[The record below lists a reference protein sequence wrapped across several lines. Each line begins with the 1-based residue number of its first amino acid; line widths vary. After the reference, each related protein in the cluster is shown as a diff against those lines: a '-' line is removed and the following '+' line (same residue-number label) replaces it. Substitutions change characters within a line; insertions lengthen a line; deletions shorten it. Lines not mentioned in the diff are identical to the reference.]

1 MELTPAALGLETIR
15 LAREKLES
23 NPVPFAVDD
32 LPELTETEPNNGPRA
47 AMPVTVPVI
56 VNGRVSQP
64 GDWDVFSFTGKAG
77 QTLVA
82 EVMARRLNSPLDS
95 VLRLVDAAGKT
106 VAAAST
112 LDKDLKGNLPKG
124 SDLKAATAVGK
135 LVAERA
141 LQAGVKDVIFDRGGY
156 LYLGR
161 VKALA
166 EAAREAGL
174 NF

>member
-1 MELTPAALGLETIR
+1 MGALN
-15 LAREKLES
+15 ES
-23 NPVPFAVDD
+23 FMRRSRRVRHS
-32 LPELTETEPNNGPRA
+32 LKRA
-47 AMPVTVPVI
+47 A
-56 VNGRVSQP
+56 NGRARLS
-64 GDWDVFSFTGKAG
+64 VFRSSKHIYAQVIDDT
-77 QTLVA
+77 
-82 EVMARRLNSPLDS
+82 
-95 VLRLVDAAGKT
+95 AGKT

-112 LDKDLKGNLPKG
+112 LDKDLKGTLPKG
-124 SDLKAATAVGK
+124 SDRDAASAVGK

-156 LYLGR
+156 LYHGR